1 MAAAKNVGFAFGFIV
16 HDEDPTLHPRGGA
29 PDLIPESGHLVRD
42 VIYGSNFVASHLVHF
57 YHLAALD
64 FVDASQDGLGLNK
77 GPLCPR
83 YGPSPGAVDYG
94 YYYRFG
100 TLVTS
105 FLTAKYVLA
114 LTFRRMCN
122 QIGGLWGGRAPF
134 IQGLTPGGCS
144 PSVSQEAIDKTRE
157 LLYEGGVG
165 GTPGAPAAGTI
176 LAFIGQPTD
185 FANYVTNSTVTD
197 LSNLPIVGTTTDA
210 ATPFAGTMMFDVVAA
225 AAFYP
230 EYFWLG
236 NAYERFL
243 AYGVFERGDLANA
256 IGDNRLLS
264 RGRKNTGAKYSNQT
278 GVLPATFSGPK
289 PTEWQTVT
297 QDNVLENVENSHY
310 LYGGGKTGWKQPLS
324 GETKPEPRRI
334 PNPQPGDPA
343 YPNLGAY
350 SWVKSP
356 RYKDLA
362 DGLGPAVP
370 YEVGPLARMQVNG
383 DYYAGILY
391 DLGAMGY
398 NPALPA
404 STPDGV
410 TIPIGPFAGVPLP
423 RYNDPG
429 PNLGAIPAFAGMG
442 TLPDLGPGGYNLTY
456 TGGSC
461 LDRYAAR
468 QLECWKVANALVGW
482 LTRLE
487 GDLGGVTS
495 TTRTPGV
502 DTMYGQSYGWTE
514 APRGALG
521 HWMKTNMSSGK
532 IENYQCVVPSTWNA
546 SPRDAFG
553 TPGPAEKA
561 MENVFVKD
569 INNPLEILRVSHSWD
584 FCTACAVH
592 LVQKKGRGKTVEKTI
607 HIDPAPTPG

>member
-1 MAAAKNVGFAFGFIV
+1 M
-16 HDEDPTLHPRGGA
+16 
-29 PDLIPESGHLVRD
+29 
-42 VIYGSNFVASHLVHF
+42 
-57 YHLAALD
+57 
-64 FVDASQDGLGLNK
+64 
-77 GPLCPR
+77 CPR
-83 YGPSPGAVDYG
+83 YGPSPGAADYG

-114 LTFRRMCN
+114 LTYRRMCN

-134 IQGLTPGGCS
+134 IQGLTPGGAS
-144 PSVSQEAIDKTRE
+144 PSISQDAINKTGD
-157 LLYEGGVG
+157 LLYRGPGHT
-165 GTPGAPAAGTI
+165 GTPSAPAPGTI
-176 LAFIGQPTD
+176 LAFIGHPTD
-185 FANYVTNSTVTD
+185 FANYVTNSTVAD
-197 LSNLPIVGTTTDA
+197 FSNLPIVGTVTDA
-210 ATPFAGTMMFDVVAA
+210 GTPYAGTMMFDVVAA
-225 AAFYP
+225 ASFYP

-243 AYGVFERGDLANA
+243 AYGVFEDGDPANA
-256 IGDNRLLS
+256 IGDRRLLS

-278 GVLPATFSGPK
+278 GILPATFSGPK
-289 PTEWQTVT
+289 PAEWQQVF
-297 QDNVLENVENSHY
+297 QGDIFENIESSHY
-310 LYGGGKTGWKQPLS
+310 LYNGGKGGWKQPLS
-324 GETKPEPRRI
+324 GETSPEPRRT
-334 PNPQPGDPA
+334 PTGPTGFE
-343 YPNLGAY
+343 AY
-350 SWVKSP
+350 SWIKSP

-362 DGLGPAVP
+362 DPLGPAVP

-410 TIPIGPFAGVPLP
+410 TIPAGPFAGVKLP
-423 RYNDPG
+423 RYGDPG

-442 TLPDLGPGGYNLTY
+442 FLPDLGPAGYNLTY

-468 QLECWKVANALVGW
+468 QIECWKVANAMASWLLRLNTMVGA
-482 LTRLE
+482 
-487 GDLGGVTS
+487 VTS
-495 TTRTPGV
+495 ITRTPASQGGT
-502 DTMYGQSYGWTE
+502 DKYYSQSYGMTE
-514 APRGALG
+514 APRGALS
-521 HWMKTNMSSGK
+521 HWMNTNMTTGK

-546 SPRDAFG
+546 SPRDSFG

-561 MENVFVKD
+561 MEDVFVKD

-592 LVQKKGRGKTVEKTI
+592 LVQKKGNGKTVEKTI
-607 HIDPAPTPG
+607 HIDPAPTGG